1 MAKLIHDRGVA
12 IESKDHMHEA
22 LVVSIDQQIDKLK
35 ALEKLQKLKDVAA
48 QSDDFERA
56 IKLREQLKHKQ
67 SEYDAEYKSSTAD
80 ETNN

>member
-1 MAKLIHDRGVA
+1 MT

-35 ALEKLQKLKDVAA
+35 ALEKLQKEKDIAE

-56 IKLREQLKHKQ
+56 IKLREQLKQKQ
-67 SEYDAEYKSSTAD
+67 AEYDVEYKSVTAD
-80 ETNN
+80 DTNN